1 MKKLFKVMGK
11 IAKVMEILVVIICVP
26 ILIFVAC
33 DIMINNPEEAINNIK
48 NYKENRTI
56 VEIDTSKDSE
66 AVMNNN
72 TSTEVDTPIRL
83 DNNKSTIAEEERRPE
98 PVVPNEVIGGEV
110 YVTQQMNSDGIG
122 YYVMNEVR
130 YIDLGIVTPDMSAS
144 PGSVIGLVIAD
155 GSIGEMGCYSVIL
168 ENTGDIMDIKSLNGF
183 INTVPIYKF
192 STQDKLDQYGK
203 YIHDTSDGVLI
214 EDDEEEFIDHSNN
227 GANVQS
233 YEMGEV
239 IEVARGMF
247 HIIYDDVYD
256 GYREITFGIG
266 DTGPYNS
273 TIFYED
279 GEYIPDFNNMEVIK
293 LKVVDTE
300 SFSVYEGEV
309 VNTIEF
315 DFIQ

>member
-1 MKKLFKVMGK
+1 MNKFGK
-11 IAKVMEILVVIICVP
+11 IIRKIGKVVEVAVVVIMICIIIGAV
-26 ILIFVAC
+26 
-33 DIMINNPEEAINNIK
+33 INDPGKVVDNIV
-48 NYKENRTI
+48 NYKEHRTI
-56 VEIDTSKDSE
+56 VEIDTSKDSKS
-66 AVMNNN
+66 VMGDN
-72 TSTEVDTPIRL
+72 TSSEDNIPIKL
-83 DNNKSTIAEEERRPE
+83 DNNQSTVVEERRPE
-98 PVVPNEVIGGEV
+98 PVVPNEVIGGDV
-110 YVTQQMNSDGIG
+110 YITQQMNSDGIE
-122 YYVMNEVR
+122 YYVMNEVN

-155 GSIGEMGCYSVIL
+155 GSIVEMGCYNVIV
-168 ENTGDIMDIKSLNGF
+168 ENTGDIMDVKSLNGF
-183 INTVPIYKF
+183 INTVPIYRF
-192 STQDKLDQYGK
+192 STQDKLDQYSE
-203 YIHDTSDGVLI
+203 YIGDTSGGVI
-214 EDDEEEFIDHSNN
+214 VEEDEVVDHSNN
-227 GANVQS
+227 GTNVQS

-239 IEVARGMF
+239 IEVDRGMF
-247 HIIYDDVYD
+247 HIIYDDSYD

-279 GEYIPDFNNMEVIK
+279 GEYIPDFDNMEVIK